1 MAHCAVGLDFGTS
14 NSAIGYACDG
24 TLALHSFDNGKDVIP
39 SALFYDEDEKSL
51 IFGAEA
57 EQLFLAGDDG
67 RYMRALKSILGTGLV
82 EETTRLG
89 ARSWPFRDLLARF
102 LAFMKQ
108 DLERSLGFEVSHLVA
123 GRPVR
128 FVDNDKEKDA
138 EAQRFLKDILNEIG
152 FMEVTFLYEPIAA
165 LVDATDLME
174 EPVHVLVADIGGGT
188 SDFSIARR
196 QPSGASSHFSGFEI
210 LANHGVHVG
219 GTDLDKQLSL
229 DIAMPFFGYGSETR
243 SLTSNVIL
251 PIPAVY
257 FSDLATWQKIHLLYT
272 HRTKLELTK
281 ILHTAIEPD
290 KIARLLD
297 LMDRRLGHQLAAQI
311 ERVKINLSQSEE
323 TTLQFSEI
331 PGFPHPKI
339 GRPRLANAISV
350 HLARI
355 RDAVCQTCDMAGLDP
370 NSVDHVV
377 LTGGSTILPAV
388 RRAIADCVP
397 KATIVSPDQFGGVAK
412 GLTKAA
418 KRLYG

>member
-14 NSAIGYACDG
+14 NSAIGYACAG
-24 TLALHSFDNGKDVIP
+24 KLALHGFDNGKHVIP
-39 SALFYDEDEKSL
+39 SALFYDEEEKSL

-67 RYMRALKSILGTGLV
+67 RYMRALKSILGTGLI
-82 EETTRLG
+82 EETTRIG

-108 DLERSLGFEVSHLVA
+108 DLERFLGFEVSHLVA

-128 FVDNDKEKDA
+128 FVDNDKDKDA
-138 EAQRFLKDILNEIG
+138 EAQSFLEDILNEIG

-165 LVDATDLME
+165 LLDATDLMKD
-174 EPVHVLVADIGGGT
+174 PVHVLVADIGGGT
-188 SDFSIARR
+188 SDFSIAQR
-196 QPSGASSHFSGFEI
+196 QACGGSSNLAGFEI
-210 LANHGVHVG
+210 LANHGMHVG

-229 DIAMPFFGYGSETR
+229 DLAMPLFGYGSEMR

-251 PIPAVY
+251 PIPTAY

-272 HRTKLELTK
+272 HKMTLELRK

-290 KIARLLD
+290 KIGRLLD
-297 LMDRRLGHQLAAQI
+297 LMDRRLGHQLAAQV
-311 ERVKINLSQSEE
+311 ERVKIDLSQSEE
-323 TTLQFSEI
+323 ATFQFSEI
-331 PGFPHPKI
+331 PGLPHLTI
-339 GRPRLANAISV
+339 DRSRHASAISV
-350 HLARI
+350 HLTRI
-355 RDAVCQTCDMAGLDP
+355 RNAVHQTCRAADLDP
-370 NSVDHVV
+370 NAVDHVV
-377 LTGGSTILPAV
+377 LTGGSTMLTAV
-388 RRAIADCVP
+388 SHAISDCVP

-418 KRLYG
+418 QHFYG

>member
-14 NSAIGYACDG
+14 NSAIGYAYAG
-24 TLALHSFDNGKDVIP
+24 TLALHGFDNGKYVIP
-39 SALFYDEDEKSL
+39 SALFYDEEEKSL
-51 IFGAEA
+51 TFGAEA

-67 RYMRALKSILGTGLV
+67 RYMRALKSILGTGLI

-89 ARSWPFRDLLARF
+89 ARSWPFRDLLARY

-128 FVDNDKEKDA
+128 FVDNDEEKDA
-138 EAQRFLKDILNEIG
+138 EAQHFLKEILNEIG
-152 FMEVTFLYEPIAA
+152 FKEVTFLYEPIAA

-174 EPVHVLVADIGGGT
+174 NPVHVLVADIGGGT

-196 QPSGASSHFSGFEI
+196 QPSGASSHFSGFEV

-229 DIAMPFFGYGSETR
+229 DLAMPLFGYRSEMR
-243 SLTSNVIL
+243 SLTSNIIL
-251 PIPAVY
+251 PIPSAY
-257 FSDLATWQKIHLLYT
+257 FTDLATWQKIHLLYT
-272 HRTKLELTK
+272 HKTTLELRK

-290 KIARLLD
+290 KIGRLLG
-297 LMDRRLGHQLAAQI
+297 LMDRRLGHQLAAQV
-311 ERVKINLSQSEE
+311 ERVKIDLSQSEE
-323 TTLQFSEI
+323 TIFQFSEM
-331 PGFPHPKI
+331 PGLPHLTI
-339 GRPRLANAISV
+339 DRSRHANAISV

-355 RDAVCQTCDMAGLDP
+355 RNAVYQTCEAAGLGPDA
-370 NSVDHVV
+370 VDHVV
-377 LTGGSTILPAV
+377 LTGGSTMLPV
-388 RRAIADCVP
+388 VSRAIADCVP
-397 KATIVSPDQFGGVAK
+397 RATIVSPDQFGGVAK

-418 KRLYG
+418 QRLYG